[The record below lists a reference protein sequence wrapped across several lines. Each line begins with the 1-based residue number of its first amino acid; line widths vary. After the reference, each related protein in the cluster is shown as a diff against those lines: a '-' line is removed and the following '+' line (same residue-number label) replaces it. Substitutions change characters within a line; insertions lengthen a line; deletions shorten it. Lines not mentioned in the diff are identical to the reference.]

1 MKEYLKY
8 LEDSVEKLHCEE
20 AELAATHRK
29 DEANLMKI
37 RINIYGIC
45 KTVFEA
51 ISRQEAG
58 EQLKEKYLAKLE
70 EISRN
75 WEISREKAKQHE
87 DVEKVVTET
96 IKLETVEK
104 IKERFNKIWRAEQ

>member
-1 MKEYLKY
+1 MNEYLKY
-8 LEDSVEKLHCEE
+8 LDDSVEKLRREE
-20 AELAATHRK
+20 GELAATYRK

-51 ISRQEAG
+51 ISRQESG
-58 EQLKEKYLAKLE
+58 EQLREKYLAKLE
-70 EISRN
+70 ETLTNWKISK
-75 WEISREKAKQHE
+75 EKAKQHE

-96 IKLETVEK
+96 IKLETIEE
-104 IKERFNKIWRAEQ
+104 IKGKFNKLWRAGQ